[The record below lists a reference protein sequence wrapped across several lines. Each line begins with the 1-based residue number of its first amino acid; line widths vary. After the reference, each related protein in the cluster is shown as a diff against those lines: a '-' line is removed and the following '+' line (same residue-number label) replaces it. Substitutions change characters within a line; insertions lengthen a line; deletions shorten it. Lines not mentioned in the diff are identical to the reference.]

1 MTDRERKII
10 GADLIAADRAK
21 TAPEVTGISPRSYI
35 GAIVDG
41 QPALVCYD
49 EGKDETTVVDVTH
62 PFYAQAMAALSIIE
76 MAFAPVLQEKP
87 QKKTLLHVER
97 PKLIRG
103 LHS

>member
-1 MTDRERKII
+1 MTDK
-10 GADLIAADRAK
+10 IAADINDTVA
-21 TAPEVTGISPRSYI
+21 ISPRSFQQVMS
-35 GAIVDG
+35 GGV
-41 QPALVCYD
+41 PVLMMYD
-49 EGKDETTVVDVTH
+49 SAKDETSVIDREH